1 MRAFLLLSLL
11 FALPATAGD
20 LRCEGRLVAR
30 GLTPYEVIE
39 RCGEAVYEDRRVEFL
54 YEGVPVYV
62 DEWLYDLG
70 DNRFRRLLRFENG
83 RLRKVELL
91 RKPLR

>member
-1 MRAFLLLSLL
+1 
-11 FALPATAGD
+11 
-20 LRCEGRLVAR
+20 
-30 GLTPYEVIE
+30 
-39 RCGEAVYEDRRVEFL
+39 VYEDRRVEFL

-83 RLRKVELL
+83 RLRKVELVG
-91 RKPLR
+91 KPLR